1 MATAAM
7 TAVFPAPGTSYPGS
21 VGRGVLTDR
30 GCGKPRLDLDFTLV
44 ERCLSGDATGWE
56 ELVRLHTRRVYGLCY
71 RFTGSDAEAQDL
83 TQDIFLRVFRSLK
96 SYRSAEGSFVTWL
109 TRLSRNLLIDHYR
122 RTRQERLTDPI
133 EDQLATLEERAHGT
147 STAVR
152 ADRLLAGREA
162 GEVLQGALAK
172 LSPELRETVILRD
185 LQEMEYREI
194 AQVLKIPEGT
204 VNSRLTRGR
213 AELGRLLRKQKAAL

>member
-71 RFTGSDAEAQDL
+71 RFTGSDTEAQDL

-96 SYRSAEGSFVTWL
+96 VACSVAFGTTTEYWPVDRCWM
-109 TRLSRNLLIDHYR
+109 RLSARG
-122 RTRQERLTDPI
+122 
-133 EDQLATLEERAHGT
+133 A
-147 STAVR
+147 AVVVVPSL
-152 ADRLLAGREA
+152 DVPL
-162 GEVLQGALAK
+162 
-172 LSPELRETVILRD
+172 
-185 LQEMEYREI
+185 
-194 AQVLKIPEGT
+194 
-204 VNSRLTRGR
+204 
-213 AELGRLLRKQKAAL
+213 